1 MIAVVQRVSK
11 ASCTVDNQ
19 VTGAIGKGFV
29 VFLGCGEDDD
39 SAVLR
44 RMMEKIVRMRIFED
58 GQGKMNLSLSD
69 VGGSVL
75 LISQFTLLA
84 DCKSGNRP
92 SFSKAMR
99 GEEAVKLYDK
109 AVEIVREC
117 GIECQTGKFGAHMDI
132 EQCNDG
138 PVTIILDSGKIF
150 S

>member
-11 ASCTVDNQ
+11 ASCSAEGR
-19 VTGAIGKGFV
+19 VTGSIGKGFV

-75 LISQFTLLA
+75 LISQFTLSA
-84 DCKSGNRP
+84 DKHGLHPPISATRIAYSITKYSIAQN
-92 SFSKAMR
+92 
-99 GEEAVKLYDK
+99 
-109 AVEIVREC
+109 
-117 GIECQTGKFGAHMDI
+117 
-132 EQCNDG
+132 
-138 PVTIILDSGKIF
+138 
-150 S
+150 